1 MYVLH
6 PTEFHA
12 IVTIDIETATEMG
25 FPDIRTAQEEM
36 LLISV
41 QDYKTKKIT
50 NIRLYDPILSKLD
63 HLLQSL
69 YPNSAAVVV
78 VVAAAAA
85 VVVVTICT
93 RYICIMM
100 DIIYIFLIIPDGNLI
115 INS

>member
-78 VVAAAAA
+78 VVVVVA

-115 INS
+115 II